1 MVGLINKRAIVQVLG
16 CLLNKPDLLDTYY
29 IEEIDV
35 DEDFYVYILN
45 TIKVL
50 HKQNVPVI
58 DAFAIDSYLSSYDAQ
73 YKIFSMNNGV
83 DYIEN
88 AKKIAVLENF
98 EYNYKTLKKFTLLRY
113 YDYKGTDIK
122 FIYDPTKL
130 NPEDQERETRKL
142 DEYTV
147 DEIIELVELEMVTKP
162 KLHFNT
168 VQSEQGQLAGSGL
181 KELKEKWKQEPE
193 FGISLQSPTMNTI
206 ARGARLKKFYL
217 RSGGTASG
225 KTRMAVGD
233 VCTYSVPWFYDTFEC
248 EWKFTGFSEPALFIS
263 TELEADEIQS
273 MIIAFV
279 SGVNES
285 KILDGKYSGD
295 EEERVDKAIQFIES
309 APLYIEH
316 IDDFDINDIENLIK
330 RYKKEKGVL
339 YVSFDYIHTSVKLIM
354 QIASMSKGMKLQEHQ
369 ILYMF
374 AIKLKELCNKLG
386 VHIDSSTQLNG
397 EYKNARDKD
406 ETLLR
411 GAKSIADKIDIGIIS
426 MPPTR
431 EELKAVEPILEDRG
445 VTMNPNLIYH
455 IYKVRRGKISRVR
468 LWLHADLGTC
478 RSYDLFVTNN
488 DNELIPVEQITIE
501 NVEQVLED
509 NSVEHDDIPL
519 NEEEHD
525 EAIKQFFF

>member
-217 RSGGTASG
+217 KSGGTASG

-411 GAKSIADKIDIGIIS
+411 GTEVPVTPYPFISGVFLIMLTGKSYHVKMKI
-426 MPPTR
+426 
-431 EELKAVEPILEDRG
+431 
-445 VTMNPNLIYH
+445 
-455 IYKVRRGKISRVR
+455 
-468 LWLHADLGTC
+468 
-478 RSYDLFVTNN
+478 
-488 DNELIPVEQITIE
+488 IPC
-501 NVEQVLED
+501 
-509 NSVEHDDIPL
+509 HGY
-519 NEEEHD
+519 
-525 EAIKQFFF
+525 